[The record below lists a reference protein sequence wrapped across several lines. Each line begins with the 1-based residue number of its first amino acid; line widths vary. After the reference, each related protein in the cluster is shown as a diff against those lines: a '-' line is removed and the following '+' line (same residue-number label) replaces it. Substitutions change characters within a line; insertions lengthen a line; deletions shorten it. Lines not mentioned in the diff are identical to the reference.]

1 MPASKLEI
9 STEII
14 SLSLIEVGTFP
25 LTISWAKPSTIAV
38 LPTPASPTSIGLF
51 LVRRHNTSAVFEF
64 QYRDLS
70 RDQVN
75 HHVLLVLNCVQFGI
89 SNLCH
94 QYVVDYFEHFE
105 IHLHFVL
112 QNVDLAVLID
122 LILQAKL
129 YH

>member
-51 LVRRHNTSAVFEF
+51 LVRRHNTSAVF
-64 QYRDLS
+64 
-70 RDQVN
+70 
-75 HHVLLVLNCVQFGI
+75 
-89 SNLCH
+89 
-94 QYVVDYFEHFE
+94 
-105 IHLHFVL
+105 
-112 QNVDLAVLID
+112 
-122 LILQAKL
+122 
-129 YH
+129 